1 VIQARRDIIERCLY
15 GVDINPMAVEMAKLS
30 LWLVSMDPHRPFTF
44 LDDRLITGD
53 SLLGITSLDQLEVM
67 HLDAAKGRAL
77 HDRAMLDFTAGV
89 RTLITDVADQRRK
102 LAGMP
107 GDDLI
112 ELDAKRHVLDEIRE
126 KTDRARLFADL
137 TVGATLAHAG
147 RGERAQRDAAIAAAY
162 HARLVNDGALD
173 ADERARDQAARWLAT
188 DQPEAGFDRHP
199 LHWPLEFPEVFE
211 RGGFDAI
218 IGNPPFLGGPKLAP
232 TLGSSYREYLLQ
244 AVSAVRGTNIDI
256 IAYFVVRIHDLLAL
270 YGQAGFI
277 ATNTLAQGDTRAAG
291 LVVIVDRGI
300 EIRQA
305 IKSERWPSR
314 SAVLEYCAVWTSRD
328 SLQGDAQRTA
338 DGLVVPSITA
348 SLERSGRARGE
359 PHRLSGNRHLS
370 YLGHHVNGMG
380 FVLSVQQAE
389 ELLVTSSRNKEV
401 VFPYLNG
408 EDVNSRPHTDSRR
421 YIINFRD
428 WDLATCEKYAQC
440 IDIVRA
446 LVKPEREKRNR
457 ASHRRFWWRYADYRR
472 GLEEAIAPLDMVIV
486 ITLVSKVV
494 MPVIVPTGQVFAHKL
509 GVFATDDRAMLAL
522 LSSAPHY
529 WWAIS
534 RSSTMKADLNYSPTD
549 VFETLARP
557 VATPEMRALGE
568 RLDSYRRDLMLA
580 RQASLTQTY
589 NLVHDPR
596 CSDQDIAGLRD
607 IHRKIDEAVVQ
618 AYGWEDLLVSGLGHG
633 FHETRQGVR
642 YTVGPVVRQEI
653 LDRLLELNHERY
665 VAEQRAKAGGPVE
678 QKGLF

>member
-1 VIQARRDIIERCLY
+1 
-15 GVDINPMAVEMAKLS
+15 
-30 LWLVSMDPHRPFTF
+30 
-44 LDDRLITGD
+44 
-53 SLLGITSLDQLEVM
+53 
-67 HLDAAKGRAL
+67 
-77 HDRAMLDFTAGV
+77 
-89 RTLITDVADQRRK
+89 
-102 LAGMP
+102 
-107 GDDLI
+107 
-112 ELDAKRHVLDEIRE
+112 
-126 KTDRARLFADL
+126 
-137 TVGATLAHAG
+137 
-147 RGERAQRDAAIAAAY
+147 
-162 HARLVNDGALD
+162 
-173 ADERARDQAARWLAT
+173 
-188 DQPEAGFDRHP
+188 
-199 LHWPLEFPEVFE
+199 
-211 RGGFDAI
+211 
-218 IGNPPFLGGPKLAP
+218 
-232 TLGSSYREYLLQ
+232 
-244 AVSAVRGTNIDI
+244 
-256 IAYFVVRIHDLLAL
+256 
-270 YGQAGFI
+270 
-277 ATNTLAQGDTRAAG
+277 
-291 LVVIVDRGI
+291 
-300 EIRQA
+300 
-305 IKSERWPSR
+305 
-314 SAVLEYCAVWTSRD
+314 
-328 SLQGDAQRTA
+328 
-338 DGLVVPSITA
+338 
-348 SLERSGRARGE
+348 
-359 PHRLSGNRHLS
+359 
-370 YLGHHVNGMG
+370 MG